1 MMSRTKLTHWNYPK
15 RDVLENRYPEGKP
28 PFDPFP
34 NVTEIVNAF
43 HCPRAI
49 YHYLHH
55 AENGAC
61 IPQTATGGWRSG
73 DTFHGFIELL
83 KSSIIESK
91 INVASKNLVYLINQ
105 AWSLFMNSNLAK
117 NIDKPDVFFKQYID
131 IWIRRKS
138 SELFELC
145 NGKRNYFELTVT
157 NTKIPFATEEG
168 GIRNY
173 PLTGRIDEIDIEKKQ
188 IIERTL
194 RNNTSPK
201 DFQVWLL
208 WKILCSIDRQHYP
221 DYLEGIDF
229 ASFDLIVETPT
240 TDIQVE
246 RNNPEFEKRAH
257 ECYAWIHDLTF
268 DPKAVA
274 EVYQDNTCSYDSK
287 KECGLAWM
295 CYMHKWPFPMGRGE
309 MRRKFKDMYRALLW
323 EKIWGYDLF
332 QYRFL
337 SLPSDKLEERALI
350 CRASIVPN
358 TRNNNTFQVQV
369 KDHLQAGLIWAKG
382 TDDTDSFLVIL
393 GNFYIGRRFRA
404 EIKKS
409 RASPDLFSVKINGG
423 RLPSLFGQPL
433 ITTTGTDF
441 LVFEEHPT
449 YLITNLQKDLHNLEF
464 RGAKTPERAQADSK
478 IQLIEAVFG
487 SRPIKR
493 GEGDSNEQS

>member
-1 MMSRTKLTHWNYPK
+1 MSRTMLQHWNYPK
-15 RDVLENRYPEGKP
+15 QDVLEQVYPAGKP

-55 AENGAC
+55 AEDGAC
-61 IPQTATGGWRSG
+61 IPQTATAGWRSG

-83 KSSIIESK
+83 KSSIIEGRLK
-91 INVASKNLVYLINQ
+91 ITSGNPQYLINQ

-117 NIDKPDVFFKQYID
+117 NIDKPDVFWKQYID
-131 IWIRRKS
+131 VWIRRKLD
-138 SELFELC
+138 ELMVLSDTS
-145 NGKRNYFELTVT
+145 KHYFELTVT
-157 NTKIPFATEEG
+157 NTKTPFRTEEG
-168 GIRNY
+168 GKRNY
-173 PLTGRIDEIDIEKKQ
+173 PLTGRIDEININRKQ

-194 RNNTSPK
+194 RNNISPK

-208 WKILCSIDRQHYP
+208 WKILCSIDKKHYP
-221 DYLEGIDF
+221 EYLDGVDF
-229 ASFDLIVETPT
+229 SAFDLVVETPT
-240 TDIQVE
+240 IDTRVE

-257 ECYAWIHDLTF
+257 DCYAWIHDLTY
-268 DPKAVA
+268 DPKAIA
-274 EVYQDNTCSYDSK
+274 EAYRDNTCTYDSK

-337 SLPSDKLEERALI
+337 SLPPDKLEERALI
-350 CRASIVPN
+350 CRASIVPKSQK
-358 TRNNNTFQVQV
+358 NNTFQVYI
-369 KDHLQAGLIWAKG
+369 KDPMQAGLIWAKG
-382 TDDTDSFLVIL
+382 TDDTDRFLVIL
-393 GNFYIGRRFRA
+393 GNFSIGRRYRA
-404 EIKKS
+404 AIS
-409 RASPDLFSVKINGG
+409 PIRPDLFSVKIENG

-449 YLITNLQKDLHNLEF
+449 YLITGLQKDLHNLEF
-464 RGAKTPERAQADSK
+464 RGAKTPERAQGDSK
-478 IQLIEAVFG
+478 IQVIEAVFG

-493 GEGDSNEQS
+493 GKDENDE

>member
-1 MMSRTKLTHWNYPK
+1 MSRTVLTHWNYPK
-15 RDVLENRYPEGKP
+15 KDVLEEVYPAGKP

-55 AENGAC
+55 AEDGAC

-83 KSSIIESK
+83 KSSIIEGK
-91 INVASKNLVYLINQ
+91 LNVASRNPQYLINQ

-117 NIDKPDVFFKQYID
+117 NIDKPDVFWKQYID
-131 IWIRRKS
+131 VWIRRKS
-138 SELFELC
+138 NELMALS
-145 NGKRNYFELTVT
+145 GSSRNYFELTVT
-157 NTKIPFATEEG
+157 NTKIQFSTQEG

-173 PLTGRIDEIDIEKKQ
+173 PLTGRIDEIDINRKQ

-194 RNNTSPK
+194 RNNISPK

-208 WKILCSIDRQHYP
+208 WKILRSIDKQHYP
-221 DYLEGIDF
+221 DYLTGVDF
-229 ASFDLIVETPT
+229 ATFDLVIETPT
-240 TDIQVE
+240 TDIKVE
-246 RNNPEFEKRAH
+246 GNNPEFEKRAH
-257 ECYAWIHDLTF
+257 DCYAWIHDLTF

-274 EVYQDNTCSYDSK
+274 EAYQDDTCTYDSK

-337 SLPSDKLEERALI
+337 SLPEGKLEERALI
-350 CRASIVPN
+350 CRASIVPKSQ
-358 TRNNNTFQVQV
+358 NNNTFQVQI
-369 KDHLQAGLIWAKG
+369 KDPLQAGLIWAKG
-382 TDDTDSFLVIL
+382 TDDTDNFLVIL
-393 GNFYIGRRFRA
+393 GNFSIGRRYKAAIDR
-404 EIKKS
+404 I
-409 RASPDLFSVKINGG
+409 RPDLFSVKIEDG

-433 ITTTGTDF
+433 IATTGTDF

-449 YLITNLQKDLHNLEF
+449 YLITGLQKDLHNLEF
-464 RGAKTPERAQADSK
+464 RGAKTPERAQGDSK
-478 IQLIEAVFG
+478 IQVIEAIFG
-487 SRPIKR
+487 SRPIAR
-493 GEGDSNEQS
+493 GKGETDEQN